1 MPVGVRIQ
9 ADRGARESVLF
20 AALRVSPAL
29 ATGKA
34 FSMCVLVGKEIEKAL
49 KSGQI
54 RIEPLERSQI
64 GPGSIDLTLGND
76 FRIFRR
82 RSRLYH
88 VENHANFQDI
98 TRAVHVKDDDYVIIK
113 PGEMILGIT
122 RERITLAENIS
133 GRLEGRSRF
142 ARFGLAVHVT
152 AGFMHSGIS
161 NHQVLEIVNLGNSP
175 LALYP
180 GTRICQFVFE
190 RCKGR
195 ATYRGRFEKQAK
207 P

>member
-1 MPVGVRIQ
+1 M
-9 ADRGARESVLF
+9 SVLI
-20 AALRVSPAL
+20 
-29 ATGKA
+29 GN
-34 FSMCVLVGKEIEKAL
+34 EIEKAL
-49 KSGQI
+49 TSKLI
-54 RIEPLERSQI
+54 RIEPLEKSQI

-76 FRIFRR
+76 FRTFKKQSKI
-82 RSRLYH
+82 YH
-88 VENHANFQDI
+88 VTNHSDFQDI
-98 TRAVHVKDDDYVIIK
+98 TSEVHIRDGGYIVIR

-122 RERITLAENIS
+122 KEKITLADTIS

-152 AGFMHSGIS
+152 AGFMHPGIS
-161 NHQVLEIVNLGNSP
+161 NHQVLEIVNLGHSP

-190 RCKGR
+190 RCEGR
-195 ATYRGRFEKQAK
+195 AKYTGKFVEQIK

>member
-1 MPVGVRIQ
+1 M
-9 ADRGARESVLF
+9 AVLI
-20 AALRVSPAL
+20 
-29 ATGKA
+29 GN
-34 FSMCVLVGKEIEKAL
+34 EIKKAL
-49 KSGQI
+49 KRGLI
-54 RIEPLERSQI
+54 KVKPLSADQV

-76 FRIFRR
+76 FRVFKK
-82 RSRLYH
+82 SVKVYH
-88 VENHANFQDI
+88 INSESHFGDVTES
-98 TRAVHVKDDDYVIIK
+98 VHVPNGKSIIIK

-122 RERITLAENIS
+122 QEKITLSQTIS

-152 AGFMHSGIS
+152 AGFMQPGIS
-161 NHQVLEIVNLGNSP
+161 NHQVLEIVNLGHRP

-190 RCKGR
+190 ECKGK
-195 ATYRGRFEKQAK
+195 AKYQGRFKEQNA

>member
-1 MPVGVRIQ
+1 MSILIG
-9 ADRGARESVLF
+9 E
-20 AALRVSPAL
+20 
-29 ATGKA
+29 
-34 FSMCVLVGKEIEKAL
+34 EIHKAL
-49 KSGQI
+49 ENGSI
-54 RIEPLERSQI
+54 RIEPLDPSQI

-76 FRIFRR
+76 FRKFRKKFKVYHIKND
-82 RSRLYH
+82 SRF
-88 VENHANFQDI
+88 EDI
-98 TRAVHVKDDDYVIIK
+98 TQSLHVPDGGYVVIR

-122 RERITLAENIS
+122 RERITLADNIS

-152 AGFMHSGIS
+152 AGFMHPGIS
-161 NHQVLEIVNLGNSP
+161 NHQVLEIVNLGHGP

-190 RCKGR
+190 KCDGHAK
-195 ATYRGRFEKQAK
+195 YQGRFVEQIK

>member
-1 MPVGVRIQ
+1 M
-9 ADRGARESVLF
+9 SVLI
-20 AALRVSPAL
+20 
-29 ATGKA
+29 
-34 FSMCVLVGKEIEKAL
+34 GKEIEKAL
-49 KSGQI
+49 KNKSI
-54 RIEPLERSQI
+54 AIEPLDKSQI

-76 FRIFRR
+76 FRIFIKQ
-82 RSRLYH
+82 SKIYH
-88 VENHANFQDI
+88 VKNDSRFQDI
-98 TRAVHVKDDDYVIIK
+98 TKNVHVKEGGYVVIK

-122 RERITLAENIS
+122 KERITLADNIS

-152 AGFMHSGIS
+152 AGFMHPGIS
-161 NHQVLEIVNLGNSP
+161 NHQVLEIVNLGHTP

-190 RCKGR
+190 KCTGHATYKGR
-195 ATYRGRFEKQAK
+195 FVGQVK

>member
-1 MPVGVRIQ
+1 MSI
-9 ADRGARESVLF
+9 LI
-20 AALRVSPAL
+20 
-29 ATGKA
+29 
-34 FSMCVLVGKEIEKAL
+34 GKEILKAL
-49 KSGQI
+49 KNGSI
-54 RIEPLERSQI
+54 AVEPFDRSQI

-76 FRIFRR
+76 FRVFKKQSKVYHIKND
-82 RSRLYH
+82 SRFEDITKSVH
-88 VENHANFQDI
+88 VEDGG
-98 TRAVHVKDDDYVIIK
+98 YVVIK

-122 RERITLAENIS
+122 KEKITLADNIS

-152 AGFMHSGIS
+152 AGFMHPGIS
-161 NHQVLEIVNLGNSP
+161 NHQVLEIVNLGHGP

-190 RCKGR
+190 KCDGH
-195 ATYRGRFEKQAK
+195 ATYQGRFVGQVK

>member
-1 MPVGVRIQ
+1 MSILIG
-9 ADRGARESVLF
+9 REI
-20 AALRVSPAL
+20 
-29 ATGKA
+29 T
-34 FSMCVLVGKEIEKAL
+34 KAL
-49 KSGQI
+49 KNKSI
-54 RIEPLERSQI
+54 IIDPLEASQI

-76 FRIFRR
+76 FRIFKKTTRVYHIKND
-82 RSRLYH
+82 SR
-88 VENHANFQDI
+88 FQDI
-98 TRAVHVKDDDYVIIK
+98 TRDVHVKDGGSITIK

-122 RERITLAENIS
+122 REKITLADNIS

-152 AGFMHSGIS
+152 AGFMHPGIS
-161 NHQVLEIVNLGNSP
+161 NHQVLEIVNLGHGP

-190 RCKGR
+190 KCDGHAR
-195 ATYRGRFEKQAK
+195 YQGRFVEQVK